1 MKVVAANRRELWI
14 SMLVVIAAVCVSS
27 IPVTFDGAL
36 MLAAAMVIG
45 LLCAVNAVLDIDEM
59 GVVETYVAVLWLIAL
74 MIMTPLTLYWVAS
87 IRDFANK

>member
-1 MKVVAANRRELWI
+1 
-14 SMLVVIAAVCVSS
+14 MLVVIAAVCVSS